1 MISGLQVYRPGT
13 GWLVPLEEK
22 VVLVAGDVLRVS
34 VAVPYRGPER
44 TFTLYGSIGQRG
56 LFGFDEVLVSRAD
69 LLCPESPDEYTSVAG
84 EVDIEISESGWF
96 GIGGISAG
104 TDYDLYVKIEEQP
117 DVSAEIDDVI
127 EIAGSGGMSDMS
139 GMLMMLFPL
148 LMLGMVMPMVSEGF
162 AEEGETGGEGLS

>member
-1 MISGLQVYRPGT
+1 MISGLQVYRPGA

-56 LFGFDEVLVSRAD
+56 LLGFDEVLVSRAD

>member
-1 MISGLQVYRPGT
+1 MISGLQVYRPGA

>member
-13 GWLVPLEEK
+13 GWLVPLEERI
-22 VVLVAGDVLRVS
+22 VLAPGDVLRVS

-56 LFGFDEVLVSRAD
+56 LFGFDEVLVGRAD
-69 LLCPESPDEYTSVAG
+69 LPCPESPDKYTSVTG
-84 EVDIEISESGWF
+84 EVDIEIVESGWF
-96 GIGGISAG
+96 GIGGISTG

-117 DVSAEIDDVI
+117 EVSAEIDDVI

-148 LMLGMVMPMVSEGF
+148 MMLGMVMPMVGEGF
-162 AEEGETGGEGLS
+162 AEEGEAGGESLS